1 MFDMT
6 KEQYVILT
14 FVHDMEMANNK
25 DTVLKCYRQ
34 YRVWSYVE
42 NLIGFISNDTRE
54 KLNEKFK
61 SIMKNR
67 LEELKNDKR

>member
-14 FVHDMEMANNK
+14 FVRDMGMANNK
-25 DTVLKCYRQ
+25 DTVLKYYRQ

-42 NLIGFISNDTRE
+42 YLIGFISNDTRE

-67 LEELKNDKR
+67 LEELKHDEL